1 MIGTIRTLNEDM
13 KKDIF
18 EKIKRTATNI
28 AEASGAVAE
37 VDIQD
42 GVPVTYN
49 DPELTQQMLPS
60 LHKSA
65 GENNVYLIP
74 AKTGAEDFSYFALE
88 VPSLF
93 VFIGGMPK
101 GMDPSEAAPHHTPD
115 FFIDDSAM
123 ETGVKVYS
131 NLAIDYLMK

>member
-1 MIGTIRTLNEDM
+1 
-13 KKDIF
+13 
-18 EKIKRTATNI
+18 
-28 AEASGAVAE
+28 V
-37 VDIQD
+37 
-42 GVPVTYN
+42 
-49 DPELTQQMLPS
+49 
-60 LHKSA
+60 H
-65 GENNVYLIP
+65 LIP

-93 VFIGGMPK
+93 VFIGGMPR

-131 NLAIDYLMK
+131 NLAIDYLMSY